1 MLIQCPREAMP
12 SGLHTTTPPLG
23 SVLNTSRSV
32 SPTASGSAYYE
43 RIQRLSDR
51 LSNLQT
57 GLESEKQSR
66 LDVLNVKLRSVDEK
80 LTTNSDLSAKKF
92 HSMKE
97 ILTKIQKNIEDER
110 RLRDKVFEDKDTEL
124 RELDLHIQSLIE
136 TESQHRVEDELKI
149 IKTFEE
155 KFAAMKDD
163 VIRESKS
170 RVENEVNLKK
180 YLELDIPKMFEAL
193 KEEALAREAMESR
206 ILRRAMEEIA
216 RLGEAVAA
224 ERRYR
229 EEAEES
235 MIRMLEEVVVKMQTD
250 MATERKEREES
261 EETLLR
267 LLEETCVKL
276 NSAAVNI

>member
-1 MLIQCPREAMP
+1 MP
-12 SGLHTTTPPLG
+12 LNGTTPPL

-32 SPTASGSAYYE
+32 SPSGGVAYYE

-51 LSNLQT
+51 LSNLQN

-66 LDVLNVKLRSVDEK
+66 LDVLNVKLRSIDEK
-80 LTTNSDLSAKKF
+80 LTTNSDHSSKKF

-97 ILTKIQKNIEDER
+97 TLNKMQKSLEDER

-124 RELDLHIQSLIE
+124 RELDLHIQSVIE
-136 TESQHRVEDELKI
+136 TESQHRVEDEMKI
-149 IKTFEE
+149 IKTFED
-155 KFAAMKDD
+155 KFASLKDEI
-163 VIRESKS
+163 IRESKS
-170 RVENEVNLKK
+170 RIENEVNLKK

-193 KEEALAREAMESR
+193 KEESLAREAMESR

-216 RLGEAVAA
+216 RLGEAIAA
-224 ERRYR
+224 EKRHR
-229 EEAEES
+229 EESEES

-250 MATERKEREES
+250 LASERREREDS
-261 EETLLR
+261 EETLLK

-276 NSAAVNI
+276 NSAAINL